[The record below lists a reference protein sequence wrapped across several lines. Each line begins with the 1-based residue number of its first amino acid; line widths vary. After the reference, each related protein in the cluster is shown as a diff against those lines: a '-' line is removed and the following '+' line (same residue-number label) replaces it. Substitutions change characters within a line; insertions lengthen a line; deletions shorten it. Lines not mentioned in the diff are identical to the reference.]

1 MDASQEDDKML
12 TVIHNTAH
20 KVGNSLTTIDR
31 STGWVEWL
39 RRTGK
44 VYQCIGPSQK
54 LYQKL
59 QKNVRLDI
67 IHDTINES
75 HERIGIIKSLANER
89 LIQPF
94 ILPPMLIVN
103 SAGKIELTTGT
114 CRLMGEL
121 MCGTSPK
128 DWSFIMYAVD
138 DKFKTEFDTVIE
150 IVNTE
155 QYEQLY
161 KLTKIDY
168 QIVMT
173 VDEQN
178 TIRFLNSIVM
188 YSLYDN
194 SQHDKRWMLSAS
206 AKSKLFFDRIKQD
219 EKIKVEVHCT
229 ESVAKFI
236 PASDKNF
243 TFDVVY
249 EDADEWQF
257 SYGTMLS
264 AYSPD
269 NKSSN
274 NVLQLWVYD
283 ITEPLYL
290 ESLVLWL
297 DVDHTAYYT
306 KNRKVV
312 AFVTTHATSIKEIGD
327 FVK

>member
-1 MDASQEDDKML
+1 ML
-12 TVIHNTAH
+12 TVIHNTVH
-20 KVGNSLTTIDR
+20 KVGNSLTIIDPD
-31 STGWVEWL
+31 TGWVEWL

-59 QKNVRLDI
+59 QKNVKLDV
-67 IHDTINES
+67 IHDAINES

-114 CRLMGEL
+114 CRLMAEL

-138 DKFKTEFDTVIE
+138 EKFKTEFDTVTE
-150 IVNTE
+150 IVSTE

-161 KLTKIDY
+161 KLAKIDY

-178 TIRFLNSIVM
+178 AIGFLNSNVM
-188 YSLYDN
+188 YSVYA
-194 SQHDKRWMLSAS
+194 DKRWMSAAS
-206 AKSKLFFDRIKQD
+206 SKSKLFFDRIKQD

-236 PASDKNF
+236 PISDKNF
-243 TFDVVY
+243 TFDLVY
-249 EDADEWQF
+249 ENADEWQF

-269 NKSSN
+269 NKRSN

-283 ITEPLYL
+283 ITEPLSL
-290 ESLVLWL
+290 ESLMLWL
-297 DVDHTAYYT
+297 DTDHTAYYT